1 MNKKSNQ
8 PYQRKLNVDVLLGEA
23 NLENNSHLVPLAEI
37 IVNPNQP
44 RRYFDSQALEGLI
57 ESIQAHGILQ
67 PLLVQPKTEKG
78 YPLIAGERRYR
89 AAQALGLESVPV
101 NICSLDDQQAWAI
114 ALVENLQRED
124 LNPVEETRGI
134 LKLLAWKLE
143 LTEEEVRSQLHRMQN
158 QAKGKI
164 THNVILKFLRPLE
177 PRPGSLL

>member
-8 PYQRKLNVDVLLGEA
+8 PYQRKLNVDVLWGEA

-37 IVNPNQP
+37 IVNLNQP

-101 NICSLDDQQAWAI
+101 NICSLDDQQAWVI

-124 LNPVEETRGI
+124 LNPRV
-134 LKLLAWKLE
+134 
-143 LTEEEVRSQLHRMQN
+143 LT
-158 QAKGKI
+158 
-164 THNVILKFLRPLE
+164 LRQMRL
-177 PRPGSLL
+177 